1 MAITYNNLYLDIR
14 QQLHKA
20 GLPAA
25 TLEARELVCC
35 AAGKSREELSRDSR
49 LYVPDTVERQTRA
62 LVERHLAGEPV
73 AYLIGEWE
81 FYGLPLD
88 ISESVLIPRPDTEVL
103 VDRALTYLKTVAE
116 PRVLDLCAGSGC
128 IGLALAKN
136 APESHVVLG
145 ELDEGALRICRQNI
159 RRTGLSGQVVSMQLN
174 ALEKAPARLGEFDC
188 ICLLYTSPSPRD

>member
-14 QQLHKA
+14 QQFLRA
-20 GLPAA
+20 GLPDP
-25 TLEARELVCC
+25 TLESRELVCC
-35 AAGKSREELSRDSR
+35 ASGKSREELSRDGR
-49 LYVPDTVERQTRA
+49 LYVPDTVEQQVRRLAQ
-62 LVERHLAGEPV
+62 RHLDGEPV

-103 VDRALTYLKTVAE
+103 VDRALACIKTLDE

-128 IGLALAKN
+128 IGLAIAKN
-136 APESHVVLG
+136 APGCHAVLG

-159 RRTGLSGQVVSMQLN
+159 RRNDLTGRVAAMQMD
-174 ALEKAPARLGEFDC
+174 ALEKL
-188 ICLLYTSPSPRD
+188 

>member
-62 LVERHLAGEPV
+62 LVERHLAGE
-73 AYLIGEWE
+73 IG
-81 FYGLPLD
+81 
-88 ISESVLIPRPDTEVL
+88 
-103 VDRALTYLKTVAE
+103 RA
-116 PRVLDLCAGSGC
+116 
-128 IGLALAKN
+128 
-136 APESHVVLG
+136 HV
-145 ELDEGALRICRQNI
+145 
-159 RRTGLSGQVVSMQLN
+159 
-174 ALEKAPARLGEFDC
+174 
-188 ICLLYTSPSPRD
+188 